1 MGLLGMGGNPYLPS
15 CRMVPPHAVDT
26 KQPTAVL
33 KVVKEAFAGIGAQA
47 SFPLLERLFEDV
59 TGMFAGRYAG
69 YRGIDMKYHD
79 YEHTMQ
85 ATVCLVHLLQGR
97 SRTFDRPVLLARDW
111 ELAVMAVLLH
121 DSGYLKRNDD
131 PEGTGAKYTFV
142 HERRSCDFCREY
154 LPRMGVTASEIED
167 ICAAIICTGP
177 RSRISQVTFHRDEAR
192 QIAFILVTADYL
204 AQMSAADYLDKL
216 PALYREFVEAFDFE
230 RVPEEKRPYH
240 SLRELLEK
248 SPAFWNNYVRPMLD
262 FEAGGV
268 HRYLTTAGQPNPY
281 LQAVEANL
289 AELQRRLQAGAG

>member
-1 MGLLGMGGNPYLPS
+1 
-15 CRMVPPHAVDT
+15 MVPPHAVDT
-26 KQPTAVL
+26 KQPAAVL
-33 KVVKEAFAGIGAQA
+33 KAVKDAFAGIGAEA
-47 SFPLLERLFEDV
+47 SFPLLERLFDDV
-59 TGMFAGRYAG
+59 TGMFEGNYPG
-69 YRGIDMKYHD
+69 YQAIDMHYHD

-121 DSGYLKRNDD
+121 DSGYLKKTDD
-131 PEGTGAKYTFV
+131 LQGTGAKYTFV
-142 HERRSCDFCREY
+142 HERRSCDFAREY

-177 RSRISQVTFHRDEAR
+177 RSKISQVSFHRDEAR
-192 QIAFILVTADYL
+192 QMAFILVTADYL
-204 AQMSAADYLDKL
+204 AQMSAADYLEKL
-216 PALYREFVEAFDFE
+216 PVLYKEFVEAFEFE
-230 RVPEEKRPYH
+230 QIPPEKRPYH
-240 SLRELLEK
+240 SLQQLLEK
-248 SPAFWNNYVRPMLD
+248 SSGFWTNYVRPMLD

>member
-1 MGLLGMGGNPYLPS
+1 
-15 CRMVPPHAVDT
+15 MVPPHAVDT
-26 KQPTAVL
+26 KQPAAVL
-33 KVVKEAFAGIGAQA
+33 KAVKEAFAGIGAAA
-47 SFPLLERLFEDV
+47 SFPLLERLFDDV
-59 TGMFAGRYAG
+59 TGMFEGHYPG
-69 YRGIDMKYHD
+69 YQAIDMKYHD

-85 ATVCLVHLLQGR
+85 ATVCLIHLLQGR

-121 DSGYLKRNDD
+121 DSGYLKKTDD
-131 PEGTGAKYTFV
+131 LQGTGAKYTFV
-142 HERRSCDFCREY
+142 HERRSCDFSREY

-177 RSRISQVTFHRDEAR
+177 RSKISQVSFHRDEAR
-192 QIAFILVTADYL
+192 QMAFILVTADYL

-216 PALYREFVEAFDFE
+216 PVLYKEFVEAFDFE
-230 RVPEEKRPYH
+230 QIPPEKRPYH
-240 SLRELLEK
+240 SLQQLLEK
-248 SPAFWNNYVRPMLD
+248 STGFWTNYVRPMLD

>member
-1 MGLLGMGGNPYLPS
+1 
-15 CRMVPPHAVDT
+15 MVPPHAVDT
-26 KQPTAVL
+26 KQPAAVF
-33 KVVKEAFAGIGAQA
+33 KAVKEAFAGIGAEA
-47 SFPLLERLFEDV
+47 SFPLLERLFADV
-59 TGMFAGRYAG
+59 TGMFDGHYPG
-69 YRGIDMKYHD
+69 YQAIDMRYHD

-85 ATVCLVHLLQGR
+85 ATVCLIHLLQGR

-121 DSGYLKRNDD
+121 DSGYLKKTDD
-131 PEGTGAKYTFV
+131 LQGTGAKYTFV
-142 HERRSCDFCREY
+142 HERRSCDFSREY

-177 RSRISQVTFHRDEAR
+177 RSKISQVSFHRDEAR
-192 QIAFILVTADYL
+192 QMAFLLVTADYL

-216 PALYREFVEAFDFE
+216 PVLYKEFVEAFDFE
-230 RVPEEKRPYH
+230 QIPPEKRPYH
-240 SLRELLEK
+240 SLQQLLEK
-248 SPAFWNNYVRPMLD
+248 STGFWTNYVRPMLD

-289 AELQRRLQAGAG
+289 AELQRRLQAGTG